1 MATIGSSVP
10 SARLSSTC
18 SWQSQ
23 DATQISRHDAM
34 EYYAQKSR
42 LEAHDECSCPPCGEI
57 RRGMDSSPMAHNGY
71 WSFFSN
77 PGHYCEPIVANS
89 SRCDGH
95 TDFASLAATLLR
107 GKRVLFYG
115 NSLTAHQHFAAM
127 CDMRRSNASFRPVLS
142 QGRGGTEWP
151 SSRTVY
157 YKYPW
162 KRGVYFPSFDLN
174 LTYISNYEWPTLGF
188 CEAREE
194 AIKAA
199 SGSKANATL
208 FLWRYVECHG

>member
-1 MATIGSSVP
+1 
-10 SARLSSTC
+10 
-18 SWQSQ
+18 
-23 DATQISRHDAM
+23 M

-57 RRGMDSSPMAHNGY
+57 RRGIESTPIAHNGY

-174 LTYISNYEWPTLGF
+174 LTYINNYEWPTLGF

-208 FLWRYVECHG
+208 FLWRYVECHR